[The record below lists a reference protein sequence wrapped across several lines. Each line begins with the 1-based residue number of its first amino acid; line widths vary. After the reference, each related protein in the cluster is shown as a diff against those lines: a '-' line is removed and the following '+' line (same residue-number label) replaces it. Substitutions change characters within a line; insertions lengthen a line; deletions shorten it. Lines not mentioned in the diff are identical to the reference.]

1 MQWRAS
7 KRQCTGHCEAASRRC
22 QCGPAPGFC
31 VFGCCPPASRRTAA
45 GAADGAAGRW
55 QARSGGGRHFRRRR
69 SCFWCAETGSGSEGG
84 ENGKYLPV
92 ITPPA
97 EGEKQV
103 ATASAGGGRRAGA
116 AAAAWRPGAGAVS
129 LFCWGACHLWA
140 CAPAARAAHAAT
152 PYTVQ
157 LWFSMRAE
165 RADTLAAA

>member
-69 SCFWCAETGSGSEGG
+69 SCFWCAETGSGCGWVRVEKTGNSR
-84 ENGKYLPV
+84 YH
-92 ITPPA
+92 PPSRGR
-97 EGEKQV
+97 E
-103 ATASAGGGRRAGA
+103 AGGHSECRRGETSRRSRSGVE
-116 AAAAWRPGAGAVS
+116 AWRRRCESVLLGCVPPVGMCPCGARGSRSHAIHSAAVV
-129 LFCWGACHLWA
+129 LY
-140 CAPAARAAHAAT
+140 ARRT
-152 PYTVQ
+152 
-157 LWFSMRAE
+157 R
-165 RADTLAAA
+165 